1 MDLFPNA
8 GLGVNVNDGALATA
22 SASGQMVDLRDKIE
36 KASCYARN
44 EAAGFPMSNLFIGD
58 SQLGCKSDADEQ
70 LILHI
75 AFQEFV
81 KVGSAIH
88 IPWGKVS
95 VLKPKPPLKYLM
107 CSFPLMM

>member
-1 MDLFPNA
+1 MDFFS
-8 GLGVNVNDGALATA
+8 NVGRSVTNNDDSMTPATA
-22 SASGQMVDLRDKIE
+22 SASGQMVDLRDKID
-36 KASCYARN
+36 KANCYARN

-81 KVGSAIH
+81 KVRFFVVPSEKIVDSETNH
-88 IPWGKVS
+88 T
-95 VLKPKPPLKYLM
+95 L
-107 CSFPLMM
+107 